1 MTAMLLLALAG
12 GALVLSAPLLARPLL
27 RTAFRAPRRRERHD
41 PGALDLPFREVR
53 FATARERRL
62 FGWYLPPPDGAP
74 APAVAMLHGWGGN
87 AECMLPLA
95 PALHRAGFALLLFD
109 ARCHGRSDGDDF
121 ASLPRF
127 AEDLEHAVDW
137 LKANPDVDAGR
148 LAVLGHSVGGAAALL
163 AASRRQDIGAVVSLA
178 AFADP
183 HALMDR
189 MLATKGIRY
198 APLRRWLL
206 HEVERAIGAR
216 FADIAPVTTVRA
228 VRRPVL
234 LVHGLE
240 DRTVPPADAERIR
253 AAGGDRVHL
262 LSVPGAHHLASG
274 AIADQAPAVVGFLE
288 EALPAPEPADAF
300 LSS

>member
-1 MTAMLLLALAG
+1 MNAALLLAFAG

-27 RTAFRAPRRRERHD
+27 RFAFRAPRRRERRD
-41 PGALDLPFREVR
+41 PGTLGLPFREVR
-53 FATARERRL
+53 FPTARDRRL

-109 ARCHGRSDGDDF
+109 ARCHGRSDPDDF

-127 AEDLEHAVDW
+127 AEDLGHAVDW
-137 LKANPDVDAGR
+137 LKTVPEVDGGR
-148 LAVLGHSVGGAAALL
+148 LAVLGHSVGGAATLL
-163 AASRRQDIGAVVSLA
+163 TASRRDDIAAVVSVA

-183 HALMDR
+183 AALMDR
-189 MLATKGIRY
+189 MLIAKGVRV

-216 FADIAPVTTVRA
+216 FADIAPVTTVGA

-253 AAGGDRVHL
+253 EAGGDRVHL
-262 LSVPGAHHLASG
+262 LSVPGAHHLSSG
-274 AIADQAPAVVGFLE
+274 SIADQAPAVAGFLE
-288 EALPAPEPADAF
+288 EALANRERAG
-300 LSS
+300 LS